1 VLYCEECGCRSE
13 RGKGWVANVAYDP
26 DDSDD
31 PPCVAVYCPPCAAR
45 YFGYRPDVAATYVC
59 TWEPSPEQTTG
70 INLTGRGAG
79 GSELPRTPERCDF
92 GATPSGAFSPETT
105 KPPD

>member
-1 VLYCEECGCRSE
+1 MVTEKGAGLVLYCEECGCCSE
-13 RGKGWVANVAYDP
+13 LGKGWIANVAYDP

-59 TWEPSPEQTTG
+59 TWETPPEQ
-70 INLTGRGAG
+70 
-79 GSELPRTPERCDF
+79 RTE
-92 GATPSGAFSPETT
+92 AT
-105 KPPD
+105 